1 MNFEKIAE
9 DLYEGHRVKL
19 SQKSAGKYIFYL
31 IKQYAME
38 GEAEE
43 YEPEFDVEA
52 IDELLGYLRNVIDNG
67 WSKVVIEDHPMATS
81 GLLVKEWEGEYEG

>member
-1 MNFEKIAE
+1 MNFERE
-9 DLYEGHRVKL
+9 DDELANGHRIKL
-19 SQKSAGKYIFYL
+19 SQKHAGKYLFHL

-38 GEAEE
+38 GEVEE
-43 YEPEFDVEA
+43 YEPEFNVEA

-81 GLLVKEWEGEYEG
+81 GLLVREWDEYEG

>member
-1 MNFEKIAE
+1 MNFERVDDE
-9 DLYEGHRVKL
+9 LSNDHRVKL
-19 SQKSAGKYIFYL
+19 NQKHAGKYLFHL

-38 GEAEE
+38 GEVEE

-67 WSKVVIEDHPMATS
+67 WSKVVIEEHSMATS
-81 GLLVKEWEGEYEG
+81 GLLVKEWDEYEG